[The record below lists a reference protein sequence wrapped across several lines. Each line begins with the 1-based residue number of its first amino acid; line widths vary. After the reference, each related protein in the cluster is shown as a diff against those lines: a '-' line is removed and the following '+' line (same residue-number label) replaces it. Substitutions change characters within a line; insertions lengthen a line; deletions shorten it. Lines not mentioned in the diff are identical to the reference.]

1 MFVIRNKWIFIVIA
15 GILGLLAL
23 GVILV
28 KGINMGIEFTG
39 GSIVE
44 VSYTELPTLEQVNTA
59 IADFDDNAVVQPFGD
74 RGYVIRTQELAESD
88 REILLQALEIN
99 GQSPQLERFNTVG
112 PTIGKE
118 LRAKALWAMIL
129 VLLAIV
135 FFIAFAFRQVSEPV
149 SSWKYGIIAIIT
161 LAFDVIIPLGIFVLL
176 GKEATTLLVVG
187 LLSILGLSVN
197 DTIVIFDRIRENLKE
212 NLENNGKEK
221 FDILIGKAIKQT
233 MARSINTSLTL
244 VLVLVALVV
253 FGPSATQDLALVLL
267 LGTFFGAYSSIFLA
281 SPLLIVWNK
290 NKENL

>member
-1 MFVIRNKWIFIVIA
+1 MFVIRNKWIFIAIA
-15 GILGLLAL
+15 GILGVLAL

-28 KGINMGIEFTG
+28 KGINLGIEFTG

-44 VSYTELPTLEQVNTA
+44 VSYTELPTLDQVNIA
-59 IADFDDNAVVQPFGD
+59 IADFDNNAVVQPFGD
-74 RGYVIRTQELAESD
+74 HGYVIRVQELTESD
-88 REILLQALEIN
+88 REILLQSLEIN
-99 GQSPQLERFNTVG
+99 GQVPQLERFNTVG

-135 FFIAFAFRQVSEPV
+135 FFIAFAFRTVSEPV

-197 DTIVIFDRIRENLKE
+197 DTIVIFDRIRENLKD
-212 NLENNGKEK
+212 NQENNGKEK
-221 FDILIGKAIKQT
+221 FDVLIGKAIKQT

-244 VLVLVALVV
+244 VLALVALVL
-253 FGPSATQDLALVLL
+253 FGPTATQDLALVLL

>member
-1 MFVIRNKWIFIVIA
+1 MFVIRNKWIFIAIA

-44 VSYTELPTLEQVNTA
+44 VSYTELPTLDQVNTA
-59 IADFDDNAVVQPFGD
+59 IADFDDHAVVQPFGD
-74 RGYVIRTQELAESD
+74 HGYVIRTQELTESD
-88 REILLQALEIN
+88 REILLQSLEIN

-197 DTIVIFDRIRENLKE
+197 DTIVIFDRIRENLKD
-212 NLENNGKEK
+212 NLENKGKEK
-221 FDILIGKAIKQT
+221 FDVLIGKAIKQT

-253 FGPSATQDLALVLL
+253 FGPTATQDLALVLL